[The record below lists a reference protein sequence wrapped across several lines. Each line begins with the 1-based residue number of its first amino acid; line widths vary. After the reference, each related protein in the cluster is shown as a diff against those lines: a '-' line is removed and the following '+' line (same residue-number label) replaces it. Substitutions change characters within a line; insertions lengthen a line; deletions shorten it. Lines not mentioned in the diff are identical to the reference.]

1 LLEISKQID
10 SADSKKIEELLNR
23 VDELESSL
31 NSAIVD
37 RDNLSKEIKIL
48 EDSSWSII

>member
-1 LLEISKQID
+1 M
-10 SADSKKIEELLNR
+10 
-23 VDELESSL
+23 DELESSL

-48 EDSSWSII
+48 ETKLEYNTRAKKKGSREKRFN